1 MDQQLARVHAERW
14 IAAWNARDLDAI
26 MEQYA
31 PMVRFSALTVI
42 SRWNKT
48 DGVLVGREELRRHF
62 EQGLA
67 RAPHLYFEL
76 IDVLMG
82 VDGMTII
89 YRRETGTLVADVVVL
104 DENYRGV
111 EVRVYYGITPP

>member
-1 MDQQLARVHAERW
+1 MDTQRARLHAEQW
-14 IAAWNARDLDAI
+14 VAAWNARDLDAI
-26 MEQYA
+26 LEHYA
-31 PMVRFSALTVI
+31 LTIRFTAPTVI
-42 SRWNKT
+42 SRWNKP
-48 DGVLVGREELRRHF
+48 DGVLVGREALRRHF

-67 RAPHLYFEL
+67 RAPHLHFEL

-104 DENYRGV
+104 DENYQTV
-111 EVRVYYGITPP
+111 DVRAYYGVTPP